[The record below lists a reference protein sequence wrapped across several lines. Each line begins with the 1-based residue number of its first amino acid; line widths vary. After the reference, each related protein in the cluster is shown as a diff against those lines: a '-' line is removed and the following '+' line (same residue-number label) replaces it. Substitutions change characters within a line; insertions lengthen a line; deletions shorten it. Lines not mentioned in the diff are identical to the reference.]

1 MFYKQK
7 ALAKLNEEKYI
18 FAQTL
23 TYLDFICY
31 TLRKKSYTRLIKL
44 HDEILNSEESA
55 ESIKDRIS
63 NRANKLTDL
72 ISSSNFKEIK
82 IDFFKSLK
90 DNNEKEVI
98 LNPDDAEI
106 LSIFI
111 KKILSELKFQ

>member
-1 MFYKQK
+1 MKTFIIKS
-7 ALAKLNEEKYI
+7 AIIFLFCLLLFRFTFISLANEYE
-18 FAQTL
+18 
-23 TYLDFICY
+23 
-31 TLRKKSYTRLIKL
+31 
-44 HDEILNSEESA
+44 
-55 ESIKDRIS
+55 
-63 NRANKLTDL
+63 NKLTDL